1 MGMFSYIKEHVR
13 TVKNKKTG
21 TAKKI
26 RVKSTYKPKK
36 VKKK

>member
-13 TVKNKKTG
+13 TVKKKNG
-21 TAKKI
+21 TTKKV